1 MSVSP
6 SVHLSTIQKVSLSV
20 NKFNSFPVMS
30 INHSNSI
37 SLFAVNRATQLINQT
52 LFHQWINHSNSYNT
66 IQKYVDSPFR
76 VLILDTIRDSRFLR
90 ESRIKNQAQA
100 IKNQVED
107 QVSPDRKQKINPWL
121 ILNNF
126 TKTYSCN
133 TAQHG
138 YIRASDCML
147 GKRPIQVVK
156 RMFHQGYL
164 YQASKFTPLSE
175 TTSIQTYKQTYFI
188 YLESYTINSIST
200 ISK

>member
-1 MSVSP
+1 MSE
-6 SVHLSTIQKVSLSV
+6 STIQTVTIPFKSKLTVRFESWFLTQ
-20 NKFNSFPVMS
+20 
-30 INHSNSI
+30 
-37 SLFAVNRATQLINQT
+37 FA
-52 LFHQWINHSNSYNT
+52 
-66 IQKYVDSPFR
+66 
-76 VLILDTIRDSRFLR
+76 ILDSCANR
-90 ESRIKNQAQA
+90 ESRIKHKLSR
-100 IKNQVED
+100 IKLRIKSRWTENKRLTHD
-107 QVSPDRKQKINPWL
+107 WF
-121 ILNNF
+121 LNNF

-188 YLESYTINSIST
+188 YLESYTIKSIST

>member
-1 MSVSP
+1 MSE
-6 SVHLSTIQKVSLSV
+6 STIQTVTIPFQSKLSL
-20 NKFNSFPVMS
+20 
-30 INHSNSI
+30 
-37 SLFAVNRATQLINQT
+37 
-52 LFHQWINHSNSYNT
+52 
-66 IQKYVDSPFR
+66 DSWHN
-76 VLILDTIRDSRFLR
+76 SRFSIPR